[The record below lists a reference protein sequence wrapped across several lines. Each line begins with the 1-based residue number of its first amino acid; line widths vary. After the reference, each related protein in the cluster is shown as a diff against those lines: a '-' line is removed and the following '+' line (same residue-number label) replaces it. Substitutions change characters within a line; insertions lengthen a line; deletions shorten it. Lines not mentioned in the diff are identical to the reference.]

1 LRATRASIPSSIGF
15 MLAIG
20 QLLVLASFL
29 PRVENPWPGTI
40 GIELPFAMAGAG
52 GALAGFLYSGDS
64 KAGRDGAVRRGGL
77 WGFRLGVT
85 FYVLSFLNQVASS

>member
-1 LRATRASIPSSIGF
+1 
-15 MLAIG
+15 MLAVN

-29 PRVENPWPGTI
+29 PRVENPWPDTI

-52 GALAGFLYSGDS
+52 GLLAGFLYAGDS
-64 KAGRDGAVRRGGL
+64 RAGRDGVVRSGGL
-77 WGFRLGVT
+77 WGFRLGLL